1 MTTTKIT
8 IVEEYAPSKDLWA
21 VGKPAPGGSSP
32 IARIYSQVN
41 GSPPYLYIC
50 ATLEDGSQ
58 VVRYYPWD
66 RLASVKE
73 ERDGKTT

>member
-8 IVEEYAPSKDLWA
+8 IAEEYASSKDIWA

-32 IARIYSQVN
+32 IKSLYSHVN

-50 ATLEDGSQ
+50 ASLEDGSQ
-58 VVRYYPWD
+58 VVRYYPWE
-66 RLASVKE
+66 RLACVKE
-73 ERDGKTT
+73 ERDGKTA